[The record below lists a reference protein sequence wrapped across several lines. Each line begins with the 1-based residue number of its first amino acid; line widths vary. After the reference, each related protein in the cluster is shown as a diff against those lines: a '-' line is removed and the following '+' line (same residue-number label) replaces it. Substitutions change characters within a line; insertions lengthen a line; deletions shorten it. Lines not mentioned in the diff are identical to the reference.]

1 VPEFVHK
8 PVMVA
13 EVLAALRPKPG
24 GRCVDGT
31 IGFGGHA
38 AAILQASTPG
48 GWLFGCDQDGVAL
61 EAAAARLAAFAG
73 RFELK
78 RGNFS
83 ELADWLEPESCD
95 GVLLDLGVS
104 SPQLDCVE
112 RGFSFQQS
120 GPLDMRMDTRQA
132 FTAARLV
139 NEASVDE
146 LTRIFRDLG
155 EEPEA
160 RRLARVIENERRLRR
175 FETTRQLAELIERVS
190 RRRGKRLHPAT
201 RVFQALRMAVNDEL
215 GALARGLEAAIKIL
229 KPRGR
234 LAVITFHSGEVRLVK
249 AFGRDLSRDYALP
262 GGVDVPELRQPAAAK
277 LRWIQRKA
285 IRPGGEEIAAN
296 PRARSAQLRVLEKI

>member
-1 VPEFVHK
+1 MPEFIHK

-24 GRCVDGT
+24 GRYVDGT
-31 IGFGGHA
+31 IGGGGHA
-38 AAILQASTPG
+38 AAILRGSTPS
-48 GWLFGCDQDGVAL
+48 GWLFGCDRDGAAL
-61 EAAAARLAAFAG
+61 EAAAARLAAFGG

-78 RGNFS
+78 RDNFS
-83 ELADWLEPESCD
+83 GLADWLEAESCD

-104 SPQLDCVE
+104 SPQIDWDE

-120 GPLDMRMDTRQA
+120 GPLDMRMDTRQPL
-132 FTAARLV
+132 TAERLV

-146 LTRIFRDLG
+146 LIRIFRDLG

-160 RRLARVIENERRLRR
+160 RRLARVIEDERRLRR
-175 FETTRQLAELIERVS
+175 FETTRQLAELIEKVS

-215 GALARGLEAAIKIL
+215 GALRSGLKAALKIL
-229 KPRGR
+229 MPRGR
-234 LAVITFHSGEVRLVK
+234 LAAITFHSGEDRLVK
-249 AFGRDLSRDYALP
+249 QFGREQSRDYALP
-262 GGVDVPELRQPAAAK
+262 GDVDVPELRQPVAAK
-277 LRWIQRKA
+277 LKWVQRRA
-285 IRPGGEEIAAN
+285 IRPKADEIAAN

>member
-1 VPEFVHK
+1 MPEFIHK

-13 EVLAALRPKPG
+13 EVLAALGPKPG
-24 GRCVDGT
+24 GRYVDGT
-31 IGFGGHA
+31 VGGGGHA
-38 AAILQASTPG
+38 AAILRGSTPS
-48 GWLFGCDQDGVAL
+48 GWLFGCDRDGAAL
-61 EAAAARLAAFAG
+61 EAAAARLAEFSG

-104 SPQLDCVE
+104 SPQLDWVE

-132 FTAARLV
+132 LTAARLV

-146 LTRIFRDLG
+146 LIRIFRDLG

-190 RRRGKRLHPAT
+190 RHRGKRLHPAT

-215 GALARGLEAAIKIL
+215 GALRFGLEAALRIL
-229 KPRGR
+229 KSRGR

-249 AFGRDLSRDYALP
+249 QFGRDHSRDYALP
-262 GGVDVPELRQPAAAK
+262 GEVDVPELRQPVTAK
-277 LRWIQRKA
+277 LKWVQRKA
-285 IRPGGEEIAAN
+285 IRPDAEELAAN